1 MTMQIQPITEEAHNT
16 ALLTLIAERQELL
29 FYRARMPVLEQRIK
43 ELEQKIQTLE
53 TTTEDE

>member
-1 MTMQIQPITEEAHNT
+1 MQIQPITEEAHNT